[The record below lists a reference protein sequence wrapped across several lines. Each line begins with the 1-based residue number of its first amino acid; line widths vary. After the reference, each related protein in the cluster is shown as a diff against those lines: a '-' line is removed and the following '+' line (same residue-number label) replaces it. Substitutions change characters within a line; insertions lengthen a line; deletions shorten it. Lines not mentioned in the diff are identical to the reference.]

1 MTSSV
6 KILSVG
12 LGDLVSARNAALRM
26 AGFDVAAAI
35 SLEEVFHQC
44 GHGHFDA
51 AIVGLGFSIQER
63 AGFVRCIHGIF
74 HLPVILIVEGQW
86 LASLHADSR
95 VGVEASAE
103 ELVCAIQRVIED
115 RGSRPKAVAV

>member
-12 LGDLVSARNAALRM
+12 LGDLVSARNATLRM

-35 SLEEVFHQC
+35 SLEDVFHQC
-44 GHGHFDA
+44 GFGHFDV

-63 AGFVRCIHGIF
+63 AEFVSCIRGIF
-74 HLPVILIVEGQW
+74 HLPVILIVKGQF
-86 LASLHADSR
+86 LASLHADSH
-95 VGVEASAE
+95 VDVEASVE

-115 RGSRPKAVAV
+115 RGERHKAVAV

>member
-1 MTSSV
+1 
-6 KILSVG
+6 
-12 LGDLVSARNAALRM
+12 M
-26 AGFDVAAAI
+26 AGFDVVAAI

-44 GHGHFDA
+44 GHGHFDV

-63 AGFVRCIHGIF
+63 AEFVRCVQGVF
-74 HLPVILIVEGQW
+74 HLPVILIAGDQW

-95 VGVEASAE
+95 VDVEASAE

-115 RGSRPKAVAV
+115 KGARPKAIAV